1 MPLSVPEGEGK
12 HAAKLMQAP
21 LTPVPIGFEDHLGVG
36 IAAKVQSRLLELRA
50 NLAEVVDLSVVDDPV
65 AGCGIVHGLM
75 PLRRQVQDCEAP
87 ISQTDFIGF
96 PRRVTQ
102 NDRAA
107 VVRPTMREGS
117 GGALQHLGRNTRMMR
132 NDAKDSA
139 HSLSCTM
146 IA

>member
-1 MPLSVPEGEGK
+1 
-12 HAAKLMQAP
+12 
-21 LTPVPIGFEDHLGVG
+21 
-36 IAAKVQSRLLELRA
+36 
-50 NLAEVVDLSVVDDPV
+50 
-65 AGCGIVHGLM
+65 M

-96 PRRVTQ
+96 PCGVTK

-107 VVRPTMREGS
+107 VVRPTMPEGL
-117 GGALQHLGRNTRMMR
+117 GGALQHLARNTRIMR

-139 HSLSCTM
+139 HRMGSGLSYTM

>member
-1 MPLSVPEGEGK
+1 MQSVQQERLVASDIYVTSECAVGRAADELSHQHTQIK
-12 HAAKLMQAP
+12 DA
-21 LTPVPIGFEDHLGVG
+21 
-36 IAAKVQSRLLELRA
+36 SLLPPNRNELSLIHISA
-50 NLAEVVDLSVVDDPV
+50 